1 MDVLTAINIK
11 RPSLKIHI
19 QKIWIAIV
27 LFWTFPFIFYVAHL
41 SSLTNYLFPLFAFV
55 LGIILYRRY
64 PGLYVSHMW
73 WLWFITPE
81 IRRLVDYQIG
91 FQPISPV
98 MLTPYLVTG
107 LTFFSVLLY
116 FPTLL
121 NKRVFP
127 ITLAMAGILY
137 GYFVGIINAGLLPA
151 TFGLLNWLL
160 PVLFGIYVI
169 IFSNKYESFKQST
182 YRTFVWGTMIMGI
195 YGLFQYINPPPWDKY
210 WMLASKMLSIGLP
223 LPYHVRIFSTMNSP
237 GPFAME
243 LMGTLLMLS
252 VGASAWR
259 IPAAIFGYLTFLLT
273 LVRTAWGGWA
283 VGLIYLIYR
292 FKPQY
297 TIRYVVAT
305 IFVLMLALPVLSIGP
320 IANSIDK
327 RVQSIENVQQN
338 ASYKVRVNFY
348 KDFFYKSLDEPIGTG
363 IGNVGVSGRLSSS
376 GHVVNFDSGIME
388 IPYVLGWPGALLFI
402 FGTLWTLMYVTLNSS
417 ASKDPFI
424 AVYGAI
430 ALSVF
435 VTLPFFDTLIGTSG
449 MLFWGFC
456 GMTISGIRYQRLLKK
471 ML

>member
-27 LFWTFPFIFYVAHL
+27 LFWAFPFIFYLAHL

-55 LGIILYRRY
+55 LGIVLYRGY
-64 PGLYVSHMW
+64 PGLYVGHMW

-107 LTFFSVLLY
+107 LTFFSILLY

-127 ITLAMAGILY
+127 ITLAMAGIIY

-160 PVLFGIYVI
+160 PVFFGIYVI
-169 IFSNKYESFKQST
+169 IFAKKYESFKRST
-182 YRTFVWGTMIMGI
+182 YRTFVWGTMIMGL

-223 LPYHVRIFSTMNSP
+223 LPYHVRVFSTMNSP

-252 VGASAWR
+252 VGASFWR
-259 IPAAIFGYLTFLLT
+259 IPAAIFGYISFLLT

-292 FKPQY
+292 FKPQH
-297 TIRYVVAT
+297 TIRY
-305 IFVLMLALPVLSIGP
+305 IFAGILILLMALPILSVGP
-320 IANSIDK
+320 LAKNIDK
-327 RVQSIENVQQN
+327 RVQSIQNVQQN
-338 ASYKVRVNFY
+338 ASYKARVSFY
-348 KDFFYKSLDEPIGTG
+348 EDFLTKSLEDPIGSG
-363 IGNVGVSGRLSSS
+363 IGNVGVAARLSSS
-376 GHVVNFDSGIME
+376 GHVVDFDSGIME
-388 IPYVLGWPGALLFI
+388 IPYVLGWPGAVLFV
-402 FGTLWTLMYVTLNSS
+402 FGTIWTLMNVVLNKL
-417 ASKDPFI
+417 ANKDSFI

-435 VTLPFFDTLIGTSG
+435 VGIPFFNSLIGTSG

-456 GMTISGIRYQRLLKK
+456 GMAIAGMNNQLTLK
-471 ML
+471 